1 MVATRAVLEL
11 QQVVAQSDDVTWLN
25 ATVPALSH
33 ACLYQQSEVH
43 ITTAASH
50 CTVICVY
57 VYSIQKIKYNYAVD

>member
-57 VYSIQKIKYNYAVD
+57 SVQTTKYNYAVD